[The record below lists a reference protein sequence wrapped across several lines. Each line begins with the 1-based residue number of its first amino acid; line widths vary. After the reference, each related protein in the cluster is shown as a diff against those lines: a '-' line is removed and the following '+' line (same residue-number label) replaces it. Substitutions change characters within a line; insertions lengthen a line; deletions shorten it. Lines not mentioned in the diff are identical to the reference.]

1 MLRLSKPVQI
11 LEWGE
16 GTNTTNQ
23 VWTPMGEGKVI
34 NTPKP
39 VNGVTLVRVEVPGNP
54 TKQNTKDQTVKIAQ
68 AGEGMTP
75 QSDMKGEVA
84 FGRLKDIIRE
94 GGNSIVEIEIPFAI
108 KVDKR
113 R

>member
-23 VWTPMGEGKVI
+23 IWTPMGEGKVV
-34 NTPKP
+34 NNPKP
-39 VNGVTLVRVEVPGNP
+39 KDGVTLVQVEVPGNP
-54 TKQNTKDQTVKIAQ
+54 AKQNTKDQTVKLVQ

-84 FGRLKDIIRE
+84 FGRLKGIVSQ
-94 GGNSIVEIEIPFAI
+94 GGSSIVEVEIPFAI
-108 KVDKR
+108 KVDR
-113 R
+113 RR